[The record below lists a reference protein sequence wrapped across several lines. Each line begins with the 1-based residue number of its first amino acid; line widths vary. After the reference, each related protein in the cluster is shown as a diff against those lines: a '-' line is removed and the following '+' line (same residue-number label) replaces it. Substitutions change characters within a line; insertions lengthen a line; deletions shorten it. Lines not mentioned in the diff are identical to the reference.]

1 MSLKVASKLLFPA
14 KVTTLSIYGSDLL
27 FPVRRVFCV
36 GKNYADHVSEMG
48 GSVEKDPPL
57 FFFKPADA
65 IIDCHKTKSIKYPPH
80 CKNLHYESELVVA
93 IGTKGTNIDKSTA
106 LNHVFGFAV
115 GVDLTARD
123 LQDAAKKKGRPW
135 DMAKGFDESGPCG
148 AIVKSENGLWYNK
161 DNELKL
167 YQNDKLRQN
176 TKIGAMIW
184 SIPEIISS
192 LSHQIG
198 LEAGDIIYTGTPSG
212 VGELKRGD
220 VVKAVCHDLPIC
232 EFTLL

>member
-1 MSLKVASKLLFPA
+1 MSQAAKLLFPG
-14 KVTTLSIYGSDLL
+14 KITTLSVFGSHSL

-57 FFFKPADA
+57 YFFKPADA
-65 IIDCHKTKSIKYPPH
+65 IIDCHLNKTIKYPPH
-80 CKNLHYESELVVA
+80 CKNLHYEGELVVA
-93 IGTKGTNIDKSTA
+93 IGTNGKNISKESA
-106 LNHVFGFAV
+106 LNHVFGYAV
-115 GVDLTARD
+115 GVDMTARD

-148 AIVKSENGLWYNK
+148 AIVKSEDGKWYN
-161 DNELKL
+161 NNHELQL
-167 YQNDKLRQN
+167 YQNGKLKQN

-192 LSHQIG
+192 LSHQIA

-220 VVKAVCHDLPIC
+220 LVKATCHDLPPC
-232 EFTLL
+232 EFTLV